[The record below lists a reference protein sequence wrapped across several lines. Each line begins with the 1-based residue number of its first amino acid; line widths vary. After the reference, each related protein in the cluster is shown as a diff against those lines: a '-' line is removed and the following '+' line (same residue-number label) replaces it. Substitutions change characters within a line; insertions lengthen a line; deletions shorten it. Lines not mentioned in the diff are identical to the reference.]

1 MLLDDDALMLY
12 IKSKML
18 MQKGYEVSTSPNA
31 VDIITQVV
39 KYDPDVIIMDHNMPM
54 ISGVDAIK
62 QLKADAR
69 TNNIPVIFFS
79 LVDNITE
86 LAKEAG
92 ADAYASKACRTD
104 DIITIIER
112 LVKK

>member
-18 MQKGYEVSTSPNA
+18 MQKGYEVCTSPNA
-31 VDIITQVV
+31 VDIITQVSR
-39 KYDPDVIIMDHNMPM
+39 YEPDVIIMDHNMPL
-54 ISGVDAIK
+54 ISGVEAIK
-62 QLKADAR
+62 QLKADVR
-69 TNNIPVIFFS
+69 TNKIPVIFFS

-92 ADAYASKACRTD
+92 ADAFASKACSTD
-104 DIITIIER
+104 DIITIVER